1 MVFFEDCN
9 DSYVQ
14 GLPKDT
20 WELSQQAGRG
30 GRNGDQAA
38 FVIILW
44 PGQTGQHTQ
53 NYLLCCDEQ
62 QLQYIFIGGRGTTK
76 SLSTMLLKRQQSCQ
90 REVLNSLFMVADP
103 YSKQWYMN
111 CSKSANLISQ
121 SEFYPTETTQQECS
135 VVCLQAETCVC
146 SNCKCCGS
154 CTAKCSCPF
163 AISDP
168 DTVLAEF
175 LLGRETEEYK
185 KIHFP
190 CSQDKNNLLFL

>member
-9 DSYVQ
+9 DIFIQ

-44 PGQTGQHTQ
+44 PGQTGKHTQ

-103 YSKQWYMN
+103 YSKQ
-111 CSKSANLISQ
+111 
-121 SEFYPTETTQQECS
+121 
-135 VVCLQAETCVC
+135 
-146 SNCKCCGS
+146 
-154 CTAKCSCPF
+154 
-163 AISDP
+163 
-168 DTVLAEF
+168 
-175 LLGRETEEYK
+175 
-185 KIHFP
+185 
-190 CSQDKNNLLFL
+190 